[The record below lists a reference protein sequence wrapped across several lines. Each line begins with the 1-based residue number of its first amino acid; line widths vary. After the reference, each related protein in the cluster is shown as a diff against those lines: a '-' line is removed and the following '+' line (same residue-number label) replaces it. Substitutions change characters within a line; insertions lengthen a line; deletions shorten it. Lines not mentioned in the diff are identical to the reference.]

1 VPSSAA
7 RYPKRSI
14 VRPAKLVPS
23 PPPRNSEKANSATA
37 ALLALLVWF
46 VPHLLQQQAT
56 RVAGETTQLR
66 EMLLDL
72 LNEQE
77 SATVRQG
84 QLNASLS
91 SLQDQL
97 SDIASAGN
105 RSMVVDQQASQVA
118 ESGMQQLEARLSE
131 LQAQIKE
138 WADGRQHGARQR
150 AAQDNEAWANL
161 MGLLASIQERVG
173 TLSQDRAS
181 VMAGLQAGALLE
193 EWRGYKPARCW
204 RSWNKKCRTCAA
216 SRRRSRRSNGGYVAR

>member
-1 VPSSAA
+1 MNALFVALG
-7 RYPKRSI
+7 I
-14 VRPAKLVPS
+14 MVL
-23 PPPRNSEKANSATA
+23 
-37 ALLALLVWF
+37 ALLALLLWF

-77 SATVRQG
+77 SVTIRQG

-91 SLQDQL
+91 NLQDQL

-105 RSMVVDQQASQVA
+105 RALVVDQQASRVA
-118 ESGMQQLEARLSE
+118 ESGMQQLEARLGE
-131 LQAQIKE
+131 LQGQIKE
-138 WADGRQHGARQR
+138 WADGRQHGVRQR

-161 MGLLASIQERVG
+161 MSLLASIQERVG

-193 EWRGYKPARCW
+193 ELEQEMQNLRGISEEIEMLQWRL
-204 RSWNKKCRTCAA
+204 
-216 SRRRSRRSNGGYVAR
+216 RRSLNERESNLSILRTRTSNGA

>member
-1 VPSSAA
+1 MSALF
-7 RYPKRSI
+7 
-14 VRPAKLVPS
+14 V
-23 PPPRNSEKANSATA
+23 
-37 ALLALLVWF
+37 ALGIMVLALLVLLLWF

-77 SATVRQG
+77 AVTIRQG

-91 SLQDQL
+91 NLQEQL
-97 SDIASAGN
+97 TEIASAGS
-105 RSMVVDQQASQVA
+105 RAQIGDQQAAQIA
-118 ESGMQQLEARLSE
+118 ESGMQQLEARLGE
-131 LQAQIKE
+131 LQGQIKE

-161 MGLLASIQERVG
+161 MSLLSSIQERVG

-181 VMAGLQAGALLE
+181 VMAGLQAGVLLE
-193 EWRGYKPARCW
+193 ELEQEMQNLRSISEEIEMLQWRL
-204 RSWNKKCRTCAA
+204 
-216 SRRRSRRSNGGYVAR
+216 RRSLHERESNLSVLRTRTSNGA

>member
-1 VPSSAA
+1 MNALFVALG
-7 RYPKRSI
+7 I
-14 VRPAKLVPS
+14 MVL
-23 PPPRNSEKANSATA
+23 
-37 ALLALLVWF
+37 ALLALLLWF

-77 SATVRQG
+77 SVTIRQG

-91 SLQDQL
+91 HLQDQL
-97 SDIASAGN
+97 TDIASAGN
-105 RSMVVDQQASQVA
+105 RALVVDQQASRVA

-131 LQAQIKE
+131 LQGQIKE
-138 WADGRQHGARQR
+138 WADGRQQGTRQR

-161 MGLLASIQERVG
+161 MSLLASIQERVG

-181 VMAGLQAGALLE
+181 VMAGLQAGVLLE
-193 EWRGYKPARCW
+193 ELEQEMQNLRGISEEIEMLQWRL
-204 RSWNKKCRTCAA
+204 
-216 SRRRSRRSNGGYVAR
+216 RRSLHERESNLSTLRMRTSNGA

>member
-1 VPSSAA
+1 MSALFVA
-7 RYPKRSI
+7 LGI
-14 VRPAKLVPS
+14 MVL
-23 PPPRNSEKANSATA
+23 
-37 ALLALLVWF
+37 ALLALLLWF

-77 SATVRQG
+77 SVTIRQG

-91 SLQDQL
+91 NLQDQL

-105 RSMVVDQQASQVA
+105 RALVVDQEASRVA
-118 ESGMQQLEARLSE
+118 ESGMQQLEARLGE
-131 LQAQIKE
+131 LQGQIKE
-138 WADGRQHGARQR
+138 WADGRQYGARQR
-150 AAQDNEAWANL
+150 AAQDNESWANL

-193 EWRGYKPARCW
+193 ELEQEMQNLRGISEEIEMLQWRL
-204 RSWNKKCRTCAA
+204 
-216 SRRRSRRSNGGYVAR
+216 RRSLNERESNLSILRTRTSNGA

>member
-1 VPSSAA
+1 MNALFVALG
-7 RYPKRSI
+7 I
-14 VRPAKLVPS
+14 MVL
-23 PPPRNSEKANSATA
+23 
-37 ALLALLVWF
+37 ALLALLLWF

-77 SATVRQG
+77 AVTIRQG

-91 SLQDQL
+91 NLQDQL
-97 SDIASAGN
+97 SDIASVGSRAL
-105 RSMVVDQQASQVA
+105 VVDQQASRVA
-118 ESGMQQLEARLSE
+118 ESGMQQLETRLAE
-131 LQAQIKE
+131 LQGQIKE

-161 MGLLASIQERVG
+161 MSLLASIQERVG

-193 EWRGYKPARCW
+193 ELEQEMQNLRGISEEIEMLQWRL
-204 RSWNKKCRTCAA
+204 
-216 SRRRSRRSNGGYVAR
+216 RRSLHERESNLSILRTRTSNGA

>member
-1 VPSSAA
+1 MNALFVALG
-7 RYPKRSI
+7 I
-14 VRPAKLVPS
+14 MVL
-23 PPPRNSEKANSATA
+23 
-37 ALLALLVWF
+37 ALLALLLWF

-77 SATVRQG
+77 SVTIRQG

-91 SLQDQL
+91 HLQDQL

-105 RSMVVDQQASQVA
+105 RALVVDQQASRVA

-131 LQAQIKE
+131 LQGQIKE
-138 WADGRQHGARQR
+138 WADGRQQGTRQR

-181 VMAGLQAGALLE
+181 VMAGLQAGVLLE
-193 EWRGYKPARCW
+193 ELEQEMQNLRGISEEIEMLQWRL
-204 RSWNKKCRTCAA
+204 
-216 SRRRSRRSNGGYVAR
+216 RRSLHERESNLSTLRMRTSNGA

>member
-1 VPSSAA
+1 MNALFVALG
-7 RYPKRSI
+7 I
-14 VRPAKLVPS
+14 MVL
-23 PPPRNSEKANSATA
+23 
-37 ALLALLVWF
+37 ALLALLLWF

-77 SATVRQG
+77 SVTIRQG

-91 SLQDQL
+91 NLQDQL

-105 RSMVVDQQASQVA
+105 RALVVDQEASRVA
-118 ESGMQQLEARLSE
+118 ESGMQQLEARLGE
-131 LQAQIKE
+131 LQGQIKE
-138 WADGRQHGARQR
+138 WADGRQYGARQR
-150 AAQDNEAWANL
+150 AAQDNESWANL

-193 EWRGYKPARCW
+193 ELEQEMQNLRGISEEIEMLQWRL
-204 RSWNKKCRTCAA
+204 
-216 SRRRSRRSNGGYVAR
+216 RRSLNERESNLSILRTRTSNGA

>member
-1 VPSSAA
+1 MNALFVALG
-7 RYPKRSI
+7 I
-14 VRPAKLVPS
+14 MVL
-23 PPPRNSEKANSATA
+23 
-37 ALLALLVWF
+37 ALLALLLWF

-77 SATVRQG
+77 AVTIRQG

-91 SLQDQL
+91 NLQDQL
-97 SDIASAGN
+97 TEIANAGN
-105 RSMVVDQQASQVA
+105 RAQMVDQQAALIA
-118 ESGMQQLEARLSE
+118 ESGMQQLEARLGE
-131 LQAQIKE
+131 LQGQIKE
-138 WADGRQHGARQR
+138 WADGRQHGVRQR

-161 MGLLASIQERVG
+161 MSLLASIQERVG

-193 EWRGYKPARCW
+193 ELEQEMQNLRGISEEIEMLQWRL
-204 RSWNKKCRTCAA
+204 
-216 SRRRSRRSNGGYVAR
+216 RRSLHERESNLSVLRTRTSNGA

>member
-1 VPSSAA
+1 MNALFVALG
-7 RYPKRSI
+7 I
-14 VRPAKLVPS
+14 MVL
-23 PPPRNSEKANSATA
+23 
-37 ALLALLVWF
+37 ALLALLLWF

-77 SATVRQG
+77 SVTIRQG

-91 SLQDQL
+91 NLQDQL
-97 SDIASAGN
+97 SDIASAGS
-105 RSMVVDQQASQVA
+105 RALVVDQQASRVA
-118 ESGMQQLEARLSE
+118 ESGMQQLEARLGE
-131 LQAQIKE
+131 LQGQIKE

-161 MGLLASIQERVG
+161 MSLLASIQERVG

-193 EWRGYKPARCW
+193 ELEQEMQNLRGISEEIEMLQWRL
-204 RSWNKKCRTCAA
+204 
-216 SRRRSRRSNGGYVAR
+216 RRSLHERESNLSILRTRTSNSA

>member
-1 VPSSAA
+1 MNALFVALG
-7 RYPKRSI
+7 I
-14 VRPAKLVPS
+14 MVL
-23 PPPRNSEKANSATA
+23 
-37 ALLALLVWF
+37 ALLALLLWF

-77 SATVRQG
+77 AVTIRQG

-91 SLQDQL
+91 NLQDQL
-97 SDIASAGN
+97 SDIASTGSRAL
-105 RSMVVDQQASQVA
+105 VVDQQASRVA
-118 ESGMQQLEARLSE
+118 ESGMQQLEARLGE
-131 LQAQIKE
+131 LQGQIKE

-161 MGLLASIQERVG
+161 MSLLASIQERVG

-193 EWRGYKPARCW
+193 ELEQEMQNLRGISEEIEMLQWRL
-204 RSWNKKCRTCAA
+204 
-216 SRRRSRRSNGGYVAR
+216 RRSLHERESNLSILRTRTSNGA

>member
-1 VPSSAA
+1 MSALFVA
-7 RYPKRSI
+7 LGI
-14 VRPAKLVPS
+14 MVL
-23 PPPRNSEKANSATA
+23 
-37 ALLALLVWF
+37 ALLALLLWF

-77 SATVRQG
+77 SVTIRQG

-91 SLQDQL
+91 NLQDQL

-105 RSMVVDQQASQVA
+105 RALVVDQQASRAA
-118 ESGMQQLEARLSE
+118 ESGMQQLETRLGE
-131 LQAQIKE
+131 LQVQIKE
-138 WADGRQHGARQR
+138 WADGRQHGARLR

-193 EWRGYKPARCW
+193 ELEQEMQNLRGISEEIEMLQWRL
-204 RSWNKKCRTCAA
+204 
-216 SRRRSRRSNGGYVAR
+216 RRSLHERESNLSILRTRTSNDA